1 VSFGAACDQIE
12 AVLARRGDILQEVAD
27 VKTFRAALQRLREMM
42 RADVWTAE
50 GRSINL
56 GRYVRAFDSQMRL
69 HGFHALHDWDG
80 KAERVNE
87 ETIPVDVLN
96 FVAEL
101 RGDEPP
107 DRTALAILLDYHF
120 VYVLALL
127 SLKIWDHIDADENL
141 DRLDML
147 LRDVQGAGGSGQR
160 FAADS
165 ETLLLIATSHYELED
180 GAYDRLLER
189 VRTLNQAHRTR
200 IAVSHAASLG
210 SHLRFGFEA
219 TYGRDTS
226 VMRSDNVA
234 DYPWLSFSLATLM
247 GEYMRLRD
255 AGVQGIE
262 RETIVEALL
271 SGLSPDARA
280 FVGNHPPPALAAHE
294 AERLEFRDRFEAC
307 RDDLLPEMEALRP
320 SLHAYSPLSFFFNF
334 CQNVL
339 KGTVVDA
346 LLRGAAWPL
355 SLNDLLTAVPRD
367 AQGDADKQA
376 LAQTLM
382 GYARSRPDRIRGR
395 LTPVIVY
402 DPPAG
407 RQAFAVTLRK
417 LKE

>member
-1 VSFGAACDQIE
+1 
-12 AVLARRGDILQEVAD
+12 
-27 VKTFRAALQRLREMM
+27 
-42 RADVWTAE
+42 
-50 GRSINL
+50 
-56 GRYVRAFDSQMRL
+56 
-69 HGFHALHDWDG
+69 
-80 KAERVNE
+80 
-87 ETIPVDVLN
+87 
-96 FVAEL
+96 
-101 RGDEPP
+101 
-107 DRTALAILLDYHF
+107 
-120 VYVLALL
+120 
-127 SLKIWDHIDADENL
+127 
-141 DRLDML
+141 
-147 LRDVQGAGGSGQR
+147 VQGAGGSGQR

-210 SHLRFGFEA
+210 SHLSFGFEA

-307 RDDLLPEMEALRP
+307 RNDLLPEMEALRP